1 MLLQSV
7 MSNPDS
13 DIQVGKCPT
22 CDSVKI
28 ANFCGNCGCSKYIN
42 HVDRLAKQQQQQQLL
57 RQKEFDALLA
67 NISAADAQI
76 YCKYMQEKIAQ

>member
-13 DIQVGKCPT
+13 DIQVDKCPT
-22 CDSVKI
+22 CDNVKI
-28 ANFCGNCGCSKYIN
+28 ADFCGNRGCSKYLN
-42 HVDRLAKQQQQQQLL
+42 HVDRLAEQQRLL
-57 RQKEFDALLA
+57 RQKKFNALLA
-67 NISAADAQI
+67 EISATDADI